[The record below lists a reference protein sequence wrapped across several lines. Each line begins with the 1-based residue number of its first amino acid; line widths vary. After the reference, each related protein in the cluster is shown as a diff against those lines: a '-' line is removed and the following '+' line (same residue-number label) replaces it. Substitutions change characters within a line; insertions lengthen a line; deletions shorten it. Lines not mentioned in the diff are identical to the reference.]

1 MPYVAIFVTNFR
13 YIASMINIF
22 LRVFCV
28 GISFFFILGF
38 FIVLYGL
45 YILILPLNGTFML
58 VVVSPAKNLDFESPL
73 PTDKYSQPELLEH
86 SKLLIAHCKKLSPAD
101 ISTLMGISDKLA
113 GLNAARFG
121 EWSMPFTV
129 DNSRQAILAFNGD
142 VYTGLDAKTF
152 SDEDFDFAQQ
162 HMRILSGL
170 YGLLKPLDLMQAY
183 RLEMGKKLPND
194 RGSNLYQF
202 WGDIIT
208 DKVNEALAQQGDA
221 LLINLASNEYFKSV
235 KKKNLNGEIITPA
248 FKDWKNG
255 QFKMISF
262 FAKKARGLMARYI
275 IENRITDVEQLKSFD
290 VAGYQYSEDLSQGN
304 DWVFTRQENE

>member
-1 MPYVAIFVTNFR
+1 
-13 YIASMINIF
+13 
-22 LRVFCV
+22 
-28 GISFFFILGF
+28 
-38 FIVLYGL
+38 
-45 YILILPLNGTFML
+45 ML
-58 VVVSPAKNLDFESPL
+58 LVVSPAKNLDFETPL
-73 PTDKYSQPELLEH
+73 PTDKFSQPELLDH
-86 SKLLIAHCKKLSPAD
+86 SQALINYCQKLAPAD

-129 DNSRQAILAFNGD
+129 ENSRQAVLAFNGD

-152 SDEDFDFAQQ
+152 TEADFDFAQQ

-183 RLEMGKKLPND
+183 RLEMGTRLAND
-194 RGSNLYQF
+194 RGTNLYQF

-208 DKVNEALAQQGDA
+208 NSLNVALAEQGDDV
-221 LLINLASNEYFKSV
+221 LINLASNEYFKSV
-235 KKKNLNGEIITPA
+235 KKKELNGEIITPA

-275 IENRITDVEQLKSFD
+275 IENRLTDKEQLKSFD

-304 DWVFTRQENE
+304 DWVYTRKEI